1 MMFWWLSERSSA
13 ASLRAFSRSL
23 SARCSREI
31 FLATSRSLVS
41 ATSTRSAEP
50 KEPVPMLRTSRT
62 LEAYTSAVM
71 ALRRSRVPPELSIS
85 AGTAT
90 AAAAS
95 QKPLCS
101 EDSYFFCRV
110 KSTNAPI

>member
-1 MMFWWLSERSSA
+1 
-13 ASLRAFSRSL
+13 
-23 SARCSREI
+23 
-31 FLATSRSLVS
+31 
-41 ATSTRSAEP
+41 
-50 KEPVPMLRTSRT
+50 MLRTSRT

-95 QKPLCS
+95 QKPPALRT
-101 EDSYFFCRV
+101 YFFCRV

>member
-1 MMFWWLSERSSA
+1 
-13 ASLRAFSRSL
+13 
-23 SARCSREI
+23 
-31 FLATSRSLVS
+31 
-41 ATSTRSAEP
+41 
-50 KEPVPMLRTSRT
+50 MLRTSRT

-101 EDSYFFCRV
+101 EDLLLLSSQVNEC
-110 KSTNAPI
+110 SNTNAPIRARVFAEYYYYYYLLIQVSAESSHTLYYTHIIVCVRARVVRQS